1 MAAII
6 KMYTWW
12 TIRRHKKSE
21 EQAYKLVAVAR
32 KKTVS
37 GINGNSLH
45 DSLEIS
51 PATDQT
57 VRQKIKDGAVVYGIR
72 PSGFAMNFEFSSLK
86 KESVPGSLDAKM
98 HGVFSLNLDNPDG
111 LGMLLVDLPELCKK
125 SNNEWTA
132 EDLQSLLNEY
142 KEKVETALRRRVLSS
157 TVTAQELITVG
168 DSYNF
173 SSEQIFPSWLKVDYL
188 HTKFTYEEANFHATS
203 PDEAEKEKQFAKDA
217 AAWEE
222 EYNRKVEALER
233 QKAEAELRRAAA
245 IQNMDILNQEH
256 LVELAKIESERN
268 FFRQKHPE
276 LSEIDDMVK
285 TYRKKTYAA
294 YARIFFYFADH
305 PILTPIILFAVLMG
319 YNYAAN
325 TIIPLR
331 VQIRIEGEN
340 NTFTIK
346 LEDEIRK
353 YFNQSEENS
362 QKKWSV
368 KTNSLLLSNVD
379 GGLCSEELLL
389 VRGQADD
396 FEKELKKFI
405 KNQRQHI
412 RRMKSIP
419 AHYSFFDG
427 GLNFALKK
435 RVYIF
440 TVKDSEEAATQ
451 QEVVLMGANSI
462 QSSLKELLTN
472 KYAEGDVEER
482 ETSDNSTVFRFKLRG
497 DSDREKLG
505 KGIKELCTKKGVSI
519 SMTGDNPLTLDARAA
534 QTEFVILDVSKLS
547 PDQIRKVEGYLGG
560 KRFRDK
566 KTMAVPC
573 SQNEMGDI
581 VDTLVEKG
589 IPGDW
594 VTDKGK
600 TIYVFKQVHVQKKIL
615 CIEIDGDTTDQ
626 LLTDFDKLQTEYDG
640 FRKAGKS
647 YTLEY
652 TATPAGEKNARKLVQ
667 KIEKFRYLQ
676 WKAKRTRSDGATVI
690 IYKVIERLKI
700 DVSELSAAERSV
712 FKKIFGGTGKGNLI
726 KIEKKLTKESLTAYA
741 KETGVP
747 IYITPDYKVVKLTP
761 QYLRVRIQGTPS
773 QATLN
778 CLHSLGFHMT
788 ENGYAVGYYTVE
800 DKEAVLKAL
809 NKLPALR
816 LVSHDKDLF
825 IYQQRKYVQWKA
837 PGLPKVED
845 QLSRMMN
852 GHMAGYFSEDEINAI
867 QQNFSKYEA
876 RHSINANTLTITISK
891 AMKNYKV
898 TIFPGLDDD
907 YGVICSELR
916 KLFGDELRISK
927 LCGNPPY
934 FWFRV
939 RSSKDSKE
947 LQEELFEKTRCSR
960 KSNISVQQE
969 N

>member
-21 EQAYKLVAVAR
+21 EQAYKLVAVAH

-57 VRQKIKDGAVVYGIR
+57 VRQKIKDGAVVFGIR
-72 PSGFAMNFEFSSLK
+72 PSGFAMDFEFSSLK
-86 KESVPGSLDAKM
+86 KESVPGILNAKM
-98 HGVFSLNLDNPDG
+98 HGVFSLNLDNQDG

-142 KEKVETALRRRVLSS
+142 KEKVEIALRRRVLSS

-168 DSYNF
+168 DSYDF

-222 EYNRKVEALER
+222 EYNRKAEVLER

-268 FFRQKHPE
+268 FFRQRHPE

-340 NTFTIK
+340 NTFSIK

-379 GGLCSEELLL
+379 GGLSSEELLL

-396 FEKELKKFI
+396 FEKELKKFV

-412 RRMKSIP
+412 RHMKSIP
-419 AHYSFFDG
+419 IHYSFFDG

-440 TVKDSEEAATQ
+440 TVKDSEEAATL

-472 KYAEGDVEER
+472 TYAEGDVEER
-482 ETSDNSTVFRFKLRG
+482 KNPDNSTVFRFKLRG

-505 KGIKELCTKKGVSI
+505 KEIEKLCAKKGVSV

-534 QTEFVILDVSKLS
+534 QTEFVVLDVSKLS
-547 PDQIRKVEGYLGG
+547 PDQIRKVEGYLGR
-560 KRFRDK
+560 KRFQDK
-566 KTMAVPC
+566 KTMTVPC

-581 VDTLVEKG
+581 VDTLVKKG

-594 VTDKGK
+594 VTNKGK
-600 TIYVFKQVHVQKKIL
+600 TTYIFKQVRVQGKMLRIV
-615 CIEIDGDTTDQ
+615 IEGDTTDR
-626 LLTDFDKLQTEYDG
+626 LLSDFDNLQKEYDG
-640 FRKAGKS
+640 FRKAGKI

-652 TATPAGEKNARKLVQ
+652 TATPDGEKNARELVQ
-667 KIEKFRYLQ
+667 KIEKFRYL
-676 WKAKRTRSDGATVI
+676 KRKGAQTNEGMTVI
-690 IYKVIERLKI
+690 TYVAVEQLEFDI
-700 DVSELSAAERSV
+700 SELSATERSI
-712 FKKIFGGTGKGNLI
+712 FKKLFGGTGEGNLI
-726 KIEKKLTKESLTAYA
+726 KVEKQLTKESLLAYA

-747 IYITPDYKVVKLTP
+747 ITVTADYKVVKLP
-761 QYLRVRIQGTPS
+761 RRDLCVRIQGTPS

-778 CLHSLGFHMT
+778 CLRSQGFHTT
-788 ENGYAVGYYTVE
+788 ENGYAVSYYTVE
-800 DKEAVLKAL
+800 DKEAVFSAL
-809 NKLPALR
+809 NTLSPALR
-816 LVSHDKDLF
+816 MVSHDKDLF
-825 IYQQRKYVQWKA
+825 IYQQRTYVQWKA

-852 GHMAGYFSEDEINAI
+852 DHMAGYFSEDEINAI
-867 QQNFSKYEA
+867 RQNFSKYEA

-898 TIFPGLDDD
+898 TFFLGQNDD
-907 YGVICSELR
+907 YGEICSELR
-916 KLFGDELRISK
+916 KFFGNEFHISVRR
-927 LCGNPPY
+927 GNPPY
-934 FWFRV
+934 FRFRV
-939 RSSKDSKE
+939 RSSKDSEE

>member
-12 TIRRHKKSE
+12 TIRRHKKSG
-21 EQAYKLVAVAR
+21 EQAYKLVAVAH

-57 VRQKIKDGAVVYGIR
+57 VRQKIKDGAVVFGIR
-72 PSGFAMNFEFSSLK
+72 PSGFAMDFEFSSLK
-86 KESVPGSLDAKM
+86 KESVPGILNAKM
-98 HGVFSLNLDNPDG
+98 HGVFSLNLDNQDG

-142 KEKVETALRRRVLSS
+142 KEKVEIALRRRVLSS

-168 DSYNF
+168 DSYDF

-222 EYNRKVEALER
+222 EYNRKAEVLER

-268 FFRQKHPE
+268 FFRQRHPE

-331 VQIRIEGEN
+331 VQIRIEGKN

-353 YFNQSEENS
+353 YFENS
-362 QKKWSV
+362 HKKWPV
-368 KTNSLLLSNVD
+368 KTNSLLLSDVE
-379 GGLCSEELLL
+379 GGQCSEELLL
-389 VRGQADD
+389 IRGQADD

-427 GLNFALKK
+427 GLNFVLKK

-440 TVKDSEEAATQ
+440 TVKDSEEAATV
-451 QEVVLMGANSI
+451 QEIVLMGANSI

-472 KYAEGDVEER
+472 TYAEGDVEEL
-482 ETSDNSTVFRFKLRG
+482 ENLDNSTVFRFKLRG

-505 KGIKELCTKKGVSI
+505 KGIEELCTKKGVSV

-534 QTEFVILDVSKLS
+534 QTEFVVLDVSKLS
-547 PDQIRKVEGYLGG
+547 PNLIKKVEVYLGG
-560 KRFRDK
+560 KKFQDK
-566 KTMAVPC
+566 KTMTVPC

-581 VDTLVEKG
+581 VDTLVKKG

-594 VTDKGK
+594 VTNKGK
-600 TIYVFKQVHVQKKIL
+600 TTYIFKQVRVQGKIL
-615 CIEIDGDTTDQ
+615 RIVIEGDTTDR
-626 LLTDFDKLQTEYDG
+626 LLSDFDNLQKEYDG
-640 FRKAGKS
+640 FRKAGKN

-652 TATPAGEKNARKLVQ
+652 TATPDGEKNARELVQ
-667 KIEKFRYLQ
+667 KIEKFRYL
-676 WKAKRTRSDGATVI
+676 KRKGAQTNEGMTVI
-690 IYKVIERLKI
+690 TYIAAEQLEI
-700 DVSELSAAERSV
+700 DTTELSATERSV
-712 FKKIFGGTGKGNLI
+712 FKKIFGGTSEGNLI
-726 KIEKKLTKESLTAYA
+726 KIDAPKLTKKSLLAYA

-747 IYITPDYKVVKLTP
+747 IAVTANYKVIKLP
-761 QYLRVRIQGTPS
+761 RRDLSVRIQGTPS

-778 CLHSLGFHMT
+778 CLRSQGFHMT

-800 DKEAVLKAL
+800 DKEAVLRAL
-809 NKLPALR
+809 NTLSPALR
-816 LVSHDKDLF
+816 MVSHDKDLF
-825 IYQQRKYVQWKA
+825 IYQQRTYVQWKA

-867 QQNFSKYEA
+867 RQNFSKYEA
-876 RHSINANTLTITISK
+876 RHSINANTLTISISK

-898 TIFPGLDDD
+898 TFFLGQNDD
-907 YGVICSELR
+907 YGEICSELR
-916 KLFGDELRISK
+916 KFFGNEFHISVRR
-927 LCGNPPY
+927 GNPPY

-939 RSSKDSKE
+939 RSSKDSEE

>member
-21 EQAYKLVAVAR
+21 EQAYKLVAVAH

-57 VRQKIKDGAVVYGIR
+57 VRQKIKDGAVVFGIR
-72 PSGFAMNFEFSSLK
+72 PSGFAMDFEFSSLK
-86 KESVPGSLDAKM
+86 KESVPGILNAKM
-98 HGVFSLNLDNPDG
+98 HGVFSLNLDNQDG

-142 KEKVETALRRRVLSS
+142 KEKVEIALRRRVLSS

-168 DSYNF
+168 DSYDF

-222 EYNRKVEALER
+222 EYNRKAEVLER

-268 FFRQKHPE
+268 FFRQRHPE

-331 VQIRIEGEN
+331 VQIRIEGKNDSAIHEM
-340 NTFTIK
+340 K
-346 LEDEIRK
+346 KAIRDHFK
-353 YFNQSEENS
+353 DSSNKAAN
-362 QKKWSV
+362 
-368 KTNSLLLSNVD
+368 LSFSNAD
-379 GGLCSEELLL
+379 GGRLTNEVLL
-389 VRGQADD
+389 VRGQIAD
-396 FEKELKKFI
+396 FEEKLDNFVMNKQGYIEGK
-405 KNQRQHI
+405 I
-412 RRMKSIP
+412 RHRP
-419 AHYSFFDG
+419 EHYSFFDG
-427 GLNFALKK
+427 GMNFALKK
-435 RVYIF
+435 KVYAF
-440 TVKDSEEAATQ
+440 TVKDSEKVAALQ
-451 QEVVLMGANSI
+451 KIELMGVNSI
-462 QSSLKELLTN
+462 ETDLKKFLEN
-472 KYAEGDVEER
+472 NYAENG
-482 ETSDNSTVFRFKLRG
+482 TVPPPIKKSGRIIFCFKLRSAINTR
-497 DSDREKLG
+497 DLKKEIEKEFPVKTNG
-505 KGIKELCTKKGVSI
+505 N
-519 SMTGDNPLTLDARAA
+519 NPVTINARAE
-534 QTEFVILDVSKLS
+534 QTEDFVLDVSQLS
-547 PDQIRKVEGYLGG
+547 PEQIRKVEEYLDGDSFLG
-560 KRFRDK
+560 K
-566 KTMAVPC
+566 KTMDVSY
-573 SQNEMGDI
+573 SQKAMNDKI
-581 VDTLVEKG
+581 NALRNIG
-589 IPGDW
+589 ISGDW
-594 VTDKGK
+594 KGN
-600 TIYVFKQVHVQKKIL
+600 TYIFKPFRAPKKVL
-615 CIEIDGDTTDQ
+615 RIEIEGETSDR
-626 LLTDFDKLQTEYDG
+626 LLSDFNKLQDEMKRAGYN
-640 FRKAGKS
+640 FRQEGKI

-652 TATPAGEKNARKLVQ
+652 IETPSGKEKALDLER
-667 KIEKFRYLQ
+667 KIENFRYL
-676 WKAKRTRSDGATVI
+676 KRKGAQTNEGMTVI
-690 IYKVIERLKI
+690 TYIAAEQLEI
-700 DVSELSAAERSV
+700 DTTELSATERSV
-712 FKKIFGGTGKGNLI
+712 FKKIFGGTSEGNLI
-726 KIEKKLTKESLTAYA
+726 KIDAPKLTKKSLLAYA

-747 IYITPDYKVVKLTP
+747 IAVTADDKVIKLP
-761 QYLRVRIQGTPS
+761 RRDLSVRIQGTPS

-778 CLHSLGFHMT
+778 CLRSQGFHMT

-800 DKEAVLKAL
+800 DKEAVLSAL
-809 NKLPALR
+809 NTLSPALR
-816 LVSHDKDLF
+816 MVSHDKDLF
-825 IYQQRKYVQWKA
+825 IYQQRTYVQWKA

-845 QLSRMMN
+845 WLSRMMN

-867 QQNFSKYEA
+867 RQNFSKYDV

-927 LCGNPPY
+927 CHGNPPY
-934 FWFRV
+934 FSFRV